1 MNDQTEVNDESC
13 AEGQS
18 LLNAGLGINLEMEMK
33 TEKLEAAF
41 LELAERDATAALQL
55 ITGMFVGLNLEFVR
69 RQGEDANKE
78 IKLMGFGNRN
88 ITIHA
93 KDA

>member
-1 MNDQTEVNDESC
+1 
-13 AEGQS
+13 
-18 LLNAGLGINLEMEMK
+18 MEMK
-33 TEKLEAAF
+33 TEKLESAF
-41 LELAERDATAALQL
+41 LEFVERDATAALQL

-78 IKLMGFGNRN
+78 IKIMGCGNRN